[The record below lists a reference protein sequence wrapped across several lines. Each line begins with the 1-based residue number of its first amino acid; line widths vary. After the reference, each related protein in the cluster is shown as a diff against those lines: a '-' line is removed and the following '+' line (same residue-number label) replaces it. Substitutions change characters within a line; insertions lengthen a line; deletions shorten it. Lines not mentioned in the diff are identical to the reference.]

1 MIFIFLISMAHANI
15 SKTKEIFHLNPPRI
29 KRPRTDAL
37 KRPHLEKIFKYVD
50 FATALENIE
59 QTLRQHFS
67 EKFGSMPFDLD
78 G

>member
-1 MIFIFLISMAHANI
+1 MKPSG
-15 SKTKEIFHLNPPRI
+15 K
-29 KRPRTDAL
+29 KRPRLDAL
-37 KRPHLEKIFKYVD
+37 KRTHFEKILKYVD

-67 EKFGSMPFDLD
+67 EKFGAMPFDLD

>member
-1 MIFIFLISMAHANI
+1 MEISPKQRTFFNETLWY
-15 SKTKEIFHLNPPRI
+15 KTFK
-29 KRPRTDAL
+29 TAL
-37 KRPHLEKIFKYVD
+37 KRPHFEKTSKYVD

>member
-1 MIFIFLISMAHANI
+1 MKPSGI
-15 SKTKEIFHLNPPRI
+15 E
-29 KRPRTDAL
+29 RPDAL
-37 KRPHLEKIFKYVD
+37 KKPHFEKILKYVD

-59 QTLRQHFS
+59 ETLRQHAQHFS